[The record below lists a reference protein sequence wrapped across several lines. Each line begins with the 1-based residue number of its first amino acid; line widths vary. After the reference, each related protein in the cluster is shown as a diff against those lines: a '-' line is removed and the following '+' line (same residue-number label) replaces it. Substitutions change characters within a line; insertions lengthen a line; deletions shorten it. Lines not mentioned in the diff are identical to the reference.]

1 MENRREF
8 LKKSAIALGTASLL
22 GGASVAFGQDQDEE
36 RKDLVRGKSKK
47 KEVLYQRSANW
58 EKYYIRA
65 E

>member
-1 MENRREF
+1 MKNRREF
-8 LKKSAIALGTASLL
+8 LKKSAIALGATGVL
-22 GGASVAFGQDQDEE
+22 GGASVVLAQDEE

-58 EKYYIRA
+58 EKYYIKA

>member
-1 MENRREF
+1 MKNRREF

-22 GGASVAFGQDQDEE
+22 GGASVAFGQDEDEE

-58 EKYYIRA
+58 EKYYMRA